1 MSSKVEENW
10 DGEEKSPYKWPV
22 IKGLSFFFLLL
33 AIPPYLP
40 AGNFPDADGLAPVCK
55 LAGDK

>member
-1 MSSKVEENW
+1 MSSRVEENW
-10 DGEEKSPYKWPV
+10 NGEEKSPYKWPV
-22 IKGLSFFFLLL
+22 IKGLPPFFLL

-55 LAGDK
+55 LAADK